1 MVHTSPPQIG
11 RAIALQGDIAV
22 VAIENIFQLFDFA
35 ALTGKLEIS
44 APANSGIFYF
54 QNGALIHGLL
64 QISPRRIGEILLESQ
79 LISSEQLQECLH
91 LHENQYPRHRFGR
104 ILVEKGYIS
113 ADRLDESLVNQI
125 KESFFEALAWQEGS
139 FRFFQ
144 NQEPEPEEIRLHARI
159 DHLLLEGMVRIDRLQ
174 AQNL

>member
-1 MVHTSPPQIG
+1 MNTPTSQPG
-11 RAIALQGDIAV
+11 NAIAMQGDIAV
-22 VAIENIFQLFDFA
+22 VAIENIFQLLDFA

-44 APANSGIFYF
+44 APANSGVFYF

-79 LISSEQLQECLH
+79 LINGEQLQECLH
-91 LHENQYPRHRFGR
+91 LHEHQYPQRRFGQ

-113 ADRLDESLVNQI
+113 PDRLDESLVNQI

-144 NQEPEPEEIRLHARI
+144 NLAPEPEEIRLHARI
-159 DHLLLEGMVRIDRLQ
+159 DHLLLQGMVRIDRLQ
-174 AQNL
+174 A